1 MTCAK
6 RYDQLCEISPEYY
19 SSPLLRY
26 VKTRTEVMPDNC
38 AFSKELPEVWPWWC
52 VPEREKVKAEMQKD
66 PRWNEW
72 QSKAQ

>member
-1 MTCAK
+1 
-6 RYDQLCEISPEYY
+6 
-19 SSPLLRY
+19 
-26 VKTRTEVMPDNC
+26 MPDNC

-72 QSKAQ
+72 QSKSQ